1 MINPNEENF
10 MEHNVGNEHPTSPV
24 PPRPEGIVSAEES
37 ELDSPSGALRSS
49 GDAWAESRERFA
61 QARDRTELFVRQNPV
76 PVILGAL
83 GLGLAIGWALR
94 HATTEEEKEVEIKS
108 PIGNLNWS
116 FLSLPF
122 LWPFIRS
129 VKDRYETSAES
140 VKDSVNQLRKN
151 VDIGSYTK
159 PIRKR
164 WKAWRD

>member
-1 MINPNEENF
+1 
-10 MEHNVGNEHPTSPV
+10 VVLRGDGCSSAQRSPLLKLV
-24 PPRPEGIVSAEES
+24 AVSIS
-37 ELDSPSGALRSS
+37 DQPGLWVIGV
-49 GDAWAESRERFA
+49 SR
-61 QARDRTELFVRQNPV
+61 
-76 PVILGAL
+76 GK
-83 GLGLAIGWALR
+83 
-94 HATTEEEKEVEIKS
+94 EKEVEIKS

-122 LWPFIRS
+122 LWPFFRS

-140 VKDSVNQLRKN
+140 VKDGVTRLRKN